1 MKIKGILFL
10 LFVMMMLFIIFR
22 PSEPKIP
29 EYQYKY
35 HVADGDTFLYRF
47 LEPIYGK
54 KKQSYP
60 LVLFL
65 HGAGERG
72 SDNEKQL
79 THGTYIFQVPENV
92 KKYPCYVVAPQ
103 CPEEKRWVESAWNS
117 KVHHMPEEA
126 SESILLVKDL
136 LDQLLKDYP
145 VDPDRIYVTG
155 LSMGGF
161 GTWDMLMRWPDYFAA
176 GAPVCGGGDTSHAEI
191 IKEIPVWFFHS
202 ADDRTVPVELS
213 RDMELALERIE
224 ANFRYTEYDDAGHGS
239 WKPAYADP
247 ELLRW
252 LFKQK
257 KNR

>member
-1 MKIKGILFL
+1 MKIRDILFL
-10 LFVMMMLFIIFR
+10 LSVLIVLIIFFK
-22 PSEPKIP
+22 PSDPELP
-29 EYQYKY
+29 EYSYQ
-35 HVADGDTFLYRF
+35 HHIVDGDTLPYRF
-47 LEPIYGK
+47 LEPKHINK
-54 KKQSYP
+54 NRTYP

-72 SDNEKQL
+72 RDNEKQL

-92 KKYPCYVVAPQ
+92 KKYPCFVVAPQ
-103 CPEEKRWVESAWNS
+103 CPNEKRWVESDWNV
-117 KVHHMPEEA
+117 KVHQMPSDA
-126 SESILLVKDL
+126 SVPVLQVKNL
-136 LDQLLKDYP
+136 LDNLMDTYP
-145 VDPDRIYVTG
+145 VDPDRVYITG

-176 GAPVCGGGDTSHAEI
+176 GVPICGGGDTSLAEI
-191 IKEIPVWFFHS
+191 INDLPLWFFHS

-213 RDMELALERIE
+213 RNMASVLERMGGD
-224 ANFRYTEYDDAGHGS
+224 FRYTEYDDAGHGS

-247 ELLRW
+247 ELIKW